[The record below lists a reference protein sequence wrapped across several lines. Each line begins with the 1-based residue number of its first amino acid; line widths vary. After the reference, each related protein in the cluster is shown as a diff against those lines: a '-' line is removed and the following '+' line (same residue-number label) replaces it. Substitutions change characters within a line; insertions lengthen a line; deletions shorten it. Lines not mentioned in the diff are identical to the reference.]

1 MDGEKCHIQSYGC
14 TEYLYITKYGLT
26 TDGEAPKKSL
36 TDAVKK
42 ALSLLG
48 FSADV
53 FLGLYDDQAYRNEVK
68 QEFALKNAS
77 DKAEDIA
84 AARTE
89 FDEKLSK
96 NATSIEKA
104 VTTNEAE
111 KIFKTVAREIDIHR
125 KDAEAKGDQERAKYL
140 AGRLRRLSEIKTIQ
154 DKSSMAATMRSVL
167 SDVFRE
173 AVVEGH
179 VVSNPVS
186 PTRAAKVTVKRERL
200 ELEQYRAIRRAAD
213 TLPRWFSLAM
223 DLALATGQRR
233 EDVAMLRFD
242 HIVNGRLQIEQGK
255 TGAMLSIPLELEL
268 KAAGLKL
275 GEIVEQCRQA
285 STTNF
290 MVSAGIRKNSQDGY
304 LHPDS
309 LTKKFVAA
317 RKASGLVFEE
327 NAPTFHEIRS
337 LAGRLYE
344 KEKGK
349 DFARRLLGHKS
360 EKMTD
365 KYLDTRGKEY
375 EML

>member
-1 MDGEKCHIQSYGC
+1 MTRRPARYDANLPKNLTYRKKYKSYYWRNPLTGK
-14 TEYLYITKYGLT
+14 EIALGVIARRDAISQAIEANNYIDKNYS
-26 TDGEAPKKSL
+26 P
-36 TDAVKK
+36 V
-42 ALSLLG
+42 LL
-48 FSADV
+48 
-53 FLGLYDDQAYRNEVK
+53 L
-68 QEFALKNAS
+68 
-77 DKAEDIA
+77 
-84 AARTE
+84 
-89 FDEKLSK
+89 EKLKGGDELTLSSWLKRYAVIFERRKLAENTNKVRKGQLSVIDERMGAIVLSK
-96 NATSIEKA
+96 
-104 VTTNEAE
+104 VTTKHIAE
-111 KIFKTVAREIDIHR
+111 FLETWV
-125 KDAEAKGDQERAKYL
+125 
-140 AGRLRRLSEIKTIQ
+140 IQ

-186 PTRAAKVTVKRERL
+186 PTRSAKVTVKRERL

-290 MVSAGIRKNSQDGY
+290 MVSAGLRKNSQDGY